1 MTPPSARPGL
11 LLACFAAVY
20 LIWGSAF
27 AASKLVV
34 HDLPPLLAGAI
45 RFLLAGSG
53 LAVVAAWR
61 GARLPR
67 AAREWRHFAVMGLL
81 LIVLSSGLN
90 ALAIRY
96 VPSNESALLNVS
108 SAFWIPLLGTLGVQG
123 HRLTPRAGAGL
134 ALGFAG
140 VVMLMW
146 PKGGF
151 RLHNFGWQLT
161 IIGACFAWALGT
173 LYYRRIQSHTEPLMF
188 TALEMLCG
196 GTMLAVVAVAGGDLA
211 HWTPTGP
218 SLGGLV
224 FLTVFSSGVAYTAFG
239 YLMRH
244 TTPARLATYAYV
256 NPAVASLVG
265 WLLLGEALSGAQL
278 AGTAVILTG
287 VVLVSLPDGAPATP
301 PREAPPAEATP

>member
-1 MTPPSARPGL
+1 MTPPSARPRL
-11 LLACFAAVY
+11 LVPCFAAVY

-27 AASKLVV
+27 AASKVVV

-45 RFLLAGSG
+45 RFLIAGLG
-53 LAVVAAWR
+53 LGAVAAWR

-67 AAREWRHFAVMGLL
+67 AALEWRHFAVMGLL

-108 SAFWIPLLGTLGVQG
+108 SAFWIPLLGTLGARG
-123 HRLTPRAGAGL
+123 HRLTARASAGL
-134 ALGFAG
+134 LLGFAG

-196 GTMLAVVAVAGGDLA
+196 GAMLAVVSVTAGDPA
-211 HWTPTGP
+211 HWHPTWP
-218 SLGGLV
+218 SIAGLV

-244 TTPARLATYAYV
+244 TTPARLATDAYV
-256 NPAVASLVG
+256 NPAVAALVG
-265 WLLLGEALSGAQL
+265 WALLGEALGGAQL
-278 AGTAVILTG
+278 AGTAVILMG
-287 VVLVSLPDGAPATP
+287 VLLVSLPDGAPGEE

>member
-1 MTPPSARPGL
+1 MPDASPRPT
-11 LLACFAAVY
+11 LLALCFAAVY

-45 RFLLAGSG
+45 RFLAAGLG
-53 LAVVAAWR
+53 LALLARWR
-61 GARLPR
+61 GARVPR
-67 AAREWRHFAVMGLL
+67 ALREWRHFAVMGLL

-108 SAFWIPLLGTLGVQG
+108 SAFWIPLLGTLGARG
-123 HRLTPRAGAGL
+123 HRLTLRATAGL
-134 ALGFAG
+134 LLGFAG
-140 VVMLMW
+140 VTILMW

-161 IIGACFAWALGT
+161 IIAACFAWALGT
-173 LYYRRIQSHTEPLMF
+173 LYYRRIRSHTAPLMF

-196 GTMLAVVAVAGGDLA
+196 GAMLAIIAGIGNDVARW
-211 HWTPTGP
+211 HPTGP
-218 SLGGLV
+218 SIGALV
-224 FLTVFSSGVAYTAFG
+224 FLTIFSSGVAYTAFG

-256 NPAVASLVG
+256 NPAVAALVG
-265 WLLLGEALSGAQL
+265 WALLGEALSAAQL
-278 AGTAVILTG
+278 VGTAVILTG
-287 VVLVSLPDGAPATP
+287 VVLVSLPDGP
-301 PREAPPAEATP
+301 PRAHVREAPPAEATP